1 MRANGVAYAR
11 ALHLQLLLGVTGTP
25 AQAAT
30 ATPAIS
36 PSCRPDLLIA
46 VQRSLRV
53 SAPRV
58 FRRP

>member
-1 MRANGVAYAR
+1 VAFAR

-25 AQAAT
+25 AQDVSAS
-30 ATPAIS
+30 PALN

-46 VQRSLRV
+46 LQRSLRA
-53 SAPRV
+53 SAPHV